1 VTSTTQIKAF
11 ALRRAAE
18 LGFACAG
25 VATAGAAAHG
35 EAFRRWLAAGRHASM
50 DYLARG
56 VERRCDLR
64 AAWPWAASVLC
75 LGAGYAPPGGSVGSA
90 VARYAR
96 GRDYHRVLKRL
107 AHRLADE
114 LAERVDGLQ
123 TRVCV
128 DTAPLLERDWAAAA
142 GLGWIGKNACLI
154 HPTYGSWLLLAEIV
168 LSIDLPPDA
177 PCPDACGD
185 CRRCLDAC
193 PNAALGPGRTLDA
206 ARCNSWA
213 TIENRGPLDGE
224 AFGLRGQLFGC
235 DLCQL
240 ACPHNRDTPE
250 GMAELTARKPVA
262 EADALAVLNWSAEDW
277 DAATR
282 GSAARR
288 ASWALFARNAAIAA
302 GQAGGAEA
310 EGPLRRLAECDEEP
324 IVAAAAKWALRQI
337 AGKGA

>member
-1 VTSTTQIKAF
+1 MTSKAQIKAF
-11 ALRRAAE
+11 ALHRAAE
-18 LGFACAG
+18 LGFAGAG

-35 EAFRRWLAAGRHASM
+35 EAFRRWLAEGRHASM
-50 DYLARG
+50 HFLTRN

-64 AAWPWAASVLC
+64 LAWPWARSVLC
-75 LGAGYAPPGGSVGSA
+75 LAAGYAPPAGYAGSA

-107 AHRLADE
+107 AHQLADE
-114 LAERVDGLQ
+114 LADRVDGLEA
-123 TRVCV
+123 RACV

-154 HPTYGSWLLLAEIV
+154 HPTHGSWVLLAEIV
-168 LSIDLPPDA
+168 LSIELPPDA
-177 PCPDACGD
+177 PSPDGCGD

-213 TIENRGPLDGE
+213 TIENRGELDGD
-224 AFGLRGQLFGC
+224 ALQLRGQIFGC

-240 ACPHNRDTPE
+240 ACPFNRDTPE
-250 GMAELTARKPVA
+250 GMPELTAPKPVA

-310 EGPLRRLAECDEEP
+310 EKPLRRLAAHHEP
-324 IVAAAAKWALRQI
+324 IVAAAATWALRRI
-337 AGKGA
+337 TGREG